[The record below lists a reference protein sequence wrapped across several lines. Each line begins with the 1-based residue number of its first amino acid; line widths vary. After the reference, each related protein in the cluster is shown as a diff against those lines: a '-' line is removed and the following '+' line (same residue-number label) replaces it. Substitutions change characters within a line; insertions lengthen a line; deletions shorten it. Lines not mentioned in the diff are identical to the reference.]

1 MRSDVRRYNA
11 AVRRANN
18 LAGKGS
24 SQLIHIETVSE
35 IERYTM
41 AKDADRLVAFNKD
54 VQKWMNSVAAELR
67 ASISSHSMRVA
78 TDLRPR
84 MYTDKYGLI
93 NKLGFSFPRHG
104 IYIHKGAGKG
114 YDVSTGIVRQ
124 TNPESLNGSQGTG
137 NRKAY
142 EWFDPIV
149 RNRIPELETII
160 TNYFDSMIIDATRIY
175 INK

>member
-54 VQKWMNSVAAELR
+54 VQKWMNSVAAQLR
-67 ASISSHSMRVA
+67 ASISSLSMRVA
-78 TDLRPR
+78 TR
-84 MYTDKYGLI
+84 
-93 NKLGFSFPRHG
+93 F
-104 IYIHKGAGKG
+104 
-114 YDVSTGIVRQ
+114 
-124 TNPESLNGSQGTG
+124 
-137 NRKAY
+137 
-142 EWFDPIV
+142 
-149 RNRIPELETII
+149 ET
-160 TNYFDSMIIDATRIY
+160 
-175 INK
+175 

>member
-1 MRSDVRRYNA
+1 MGFYKNYRDMRSDVRRYNA

-54 VQKWMNSVAAELR
+54 VQKWMNSVAAQLR

-93 NKLGFSFPRHG
+93 RKRVWRNNWIQVDETETNRRDR
-104 IYIHKGAGKG
+104 GK
-114 YDVSTGIVRQ
+114 YRDC
-124 TNPESLNGSQGTG
+124 P
-137 NRKAY
+137 AY
-142 EWFDPIV
+142 Q
-149 RNRIPELETII
+149 
-160 TNYFDSMIIDATRIY
+160 S
-175 INK
+175 

>member
-1 MRSDVRRYNA
+1 MGFYKNYRDMRSDVRRYNA

-54 VQKWMNSVAAELR
+54 VQKWMNSVAAQLR

-78 TDLRPR
+78 TDLRQIWTHQQTRFFFSPSWHLHPQR
-84 MYTDKYGLI
+84 SRKRVWRNNWIQVDETETNRRDRGKYRDC
-93 NKLGFSFPRHG
+93 P
-104 IYIHKGAGKG
+104 
-114 YDVSTGIVRQ
+114 
-124 TNPESLNGSQGTG
+124 
-137 NRKAY
+137 AY
-142 EWFDPIV
+142 Q
-149 RNRIPELETII
+149 
-160 TNYFDSMIIDATRIY
+160 S
-175 INK
+175 

>member
-54 VQKWMNSVAAELR
+54 VQKWMNSVAAQLR

-93 NKLGFSFPRHG
+93 KKLKRIGG
-104 IYIHKGAGKG
+104 IE
-114 YDVSTGIVRQ
+114 VSTGIVRH

>member
-1 MRSDVRRYNA
+1 MGFYKNYRDMRSDVRRYNA

-54 VQKWMNSVAAELR
+54 VQKWMNSVAAQLR

-84 MYTDKYGLI
+84 MYTDKYGTCPCTCKPSEH
-93 NKLGFSFPRHG
+93 NHSGRTDS
-104 IYIHKGAGKG
+104 
-114 YDVSTGIVRQ
+114 
-124 TNPESLNGSQGTG
+124 GT
-137 NRKAY
+137 
-142 EWFDPIV
+142 
-149 RNRIPELETII
+149 
-160 TNYFDSMIIDATRIY
+160 
-175 INK
+175 